1 MSLKIWLPFDK
12 DLENMGLLN
21 IPNFSLK
28 GFTQEIGGKIGQHC
42 YTDCGIIHFSEDFLE
57 NQWSLTCWVKSTSW
71 GAYND
76 IILCKNN
83 NQSTNCQFYLSIIN
97 GKSFNLGINGGS
109 SNGAGS
115 YSYTFNNNTW
125 YHVAAT
131 YDGLNYAMYINGDKV
146 KFGTYNSEKPSGL
159 INLGIGCRSTNAN
172 GTSQTGGVQKR
183 LNDIRIYDHCL
194 SPLEIKQISQGLV
207 LHYKFDSG
215 FGGNEI
221 ILDYPAEKTL
231 TISSDEGNVY
241 SSYYYFSSYG
251 QDFYKNNIFNLIKV
265 SFDYETIEATP
276 SGTSKVALYPQINTA
291 MGNAHYVYPE
301 PNETGHV
308 EQIYRLTTGQ
318 ANYTSSFRLRFR
330 FLYAIQ
336 GAKCKI
342 FNVKIE
348 LDPNLVASFIQD
360 SSGYNHNGTIFG
372 SIQYKKDSGKN
383 SQSIYIPSGN
393 QDYIVTNQEIGNFS
407 EGITMSIWFKSTCIT
422 PGNNYHSLFN
432 IATGTQQYENS
443 VYKTGYYRSG
453 MVINGTRYVANTNN
467 TNLLDGNWHMLTT
480 TYDGIALK
488 RYVDG
493 ILKSTSNIE
502 GIPDITLCKFMCG
515 HYGTNTSYYAK
526 EAFLNDARIYVTAL
540 SQEDISKLYQTNL
553 SIDNLDKIHTFEL
566 KESNSRELL
575 HGRRFTAGYSNHN
588 SLISAQPNFLNG
600 ELFLNGNQ
608 KSVSSDYIQ
617 IDPTGKTYYYD
628 IDVSINTGNQFYI
641 GFERYDIDK
650 TARSNQAC
658 VYVVAIKPTS
668 DLIHKRYRGIV
679 NLSTDGVNPCA
690 FITLRILSG
699 WSGTTSGVTG
709 MTTVHRLSL
718 REVTTL
724 QQPKL
729 YKEGILL
736 GDEFNEHQKASFYNN
751 GIIEAVNY
759 IEK

>member
-1 MSLKIWLPFDK
+1 MSLKIWLPLDGS
-12 DLENMGLLN
+12 LEN
-21 IPNFSLK
+21 K
-28 GFTQEIGGKIGQHC
+28 GISDIDVVKSGSFTYEEGKIGQ
-42 YTDCGIIHFSEDFLE
+42 GIS
-57 NQWSLTCWVKSTSW
+57 
-71 GAYND
+71 
-76 IILCKNN
+76 
-83 NQSTNCQFYLSIIN
+83 
-97 GKSFNLGINGGS
+97 
-109 SNGAGS
+109 
-115 YSYTFNNNTW
+115 FNNNG
-125 YHVAAT
+125 HLV
-131 YDGLNYAMYINGDKV
+131 INDVTIG
-146 KFGTYNSEKPSGL
+146 E
-159 INLGIGCRSTNAN
+159 NLSITCWAKTNAANYSQMLWILDTEDYQLNLFLRGTGNYFYLNTGDSDKNPFQNNN
-172 GTSQTGGVQKR
+172 GSSISTLTDNVWHHYAVTFNKETLQVLLYIDGNYIGKAKTWKSPQLTNRIVKICGGYNTNMYRWKGMINDFR
-183 LNDIRIYDHCL
+183 LYDYCL

-231 TISSDEGNVY
+231 TISSDGGNVY

-276 SGTSKVALYPQINTA
+276 SGTSRVALYPQINTT

-318 ANYTSSFRLRFR
+318 ADYTSSFRLRFR

-342 FNVKIE
+342 SNVKIE

-372 SIQYKKDSGKN
+372 NIQYKKDSGKN

-453 MVINGTRYVANTNN
+453 MVINGTRYVANTDN

-493 ILKSTSNIE
+493 VLKSTSNIE
-502 GIPDITLCKFMCG
+502 GIPDVTLCKFMCG

-540 SQEDISKLYQTNL
+540 SQEDINKLYQINL
-553 SIDNLDKIHTFEL
+553 SIDNLNKIHTFEL

-575 HGRRFTAGYSNHN
+575 HGRKFTAWYRNHN

-600 ELFLNGNQ
+600 ELFLNGNS
-608 KSVSSDYIQ
+608 KSVGSDYIQ

-690 FITLRILSG
+690 FIALRILSG

-709 MTTVHRLSL
+709 IATVHRLSL

-736 GDEFNEHQKASFYNN
+736 GDEFNEHQKASFYSN